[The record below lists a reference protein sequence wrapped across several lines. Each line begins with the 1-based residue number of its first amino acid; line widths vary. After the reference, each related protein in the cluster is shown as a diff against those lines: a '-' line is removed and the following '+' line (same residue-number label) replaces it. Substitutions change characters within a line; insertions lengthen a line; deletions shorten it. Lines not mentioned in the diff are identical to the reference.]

1 MNVLFDYERLV
12 PLISSLYTLTGIRAD
27 LYDAEFRAVSVNED
41 QAPPFCAMINACPEG
56 HERCVSC
63 DREAMKRASS
73 GKHTFYRCH
82 AGICEAILSICEGNT
97 PLAFLFCGQH
107 LDDSELEGQWE
118 ATRKTLDWYP
128 GDMEELRRAFLS
140 FRRYSDKEVEA
151 YSRILTALA
160 SYIRLEGIIL
170 SSEQTDL
177 QRLEHYIGQHYREK
191 LSLERVAAELGIGRT
206 KLCALAKELSGG
218 STLSR
223 MITARRIEA
232 AKELLRKG
240 DEPVSAVAEAVG
252 ISDYNYFTK
261 VFRAS
266 TGMTPS
272 DYRRSMRRRSL
283 PKPGEPG

>member
-1 MNVLFDYERLV
+1 
-12 PLISSLYTLTGIRAD
+12 
-27 LYDAEFRAVSVNED
+27 
-41 QAPPFCAMINACPEG
+41 
-56 HERCVSC
+56 
-63 DREAMKRASS
+63 
-73 GKHTFYRCH
+73 
-82 AGICEAILSICEGNT
+82 
-97 PLAFLFCGQH
+97 
-107 LDDSELEGQWE
+107 
-118 ATRKTLDWYP
+118 
-128 GDMEELRRAFLS
+128 MEELRRAFLS